1 MGKDGSF
8 AVRTAVF
15 DPQVTFPDEE
25 SLILHLSDPRNRVPG
40 KPFDEPLNTM
50 NWSTVSG
57 MIDREEYMPKM
68 LDRVQRTDVNGL
80 KKQLSDVN
88 FKPSKKA
95 TTPEQIAKEQEKFN
109 KYNNLQN
116 TLSEANAN
124 WLADPA
130 ANETKPGHPVPDRLR
145 DYRIALGKHIQ
156 TVMAQHQV
164 TPEMV
169 IKAINDKKIRN
180 GPRVS
185 NPRSNQAWLQ
195 AILSGNP
202 QPYSRSDFSTLAEGI
217 NLASPAKPQL
227 NDADLFADY
236 KYEYDKYSHEDYIHL
251 TASETTAPSVFGRYL
266 LHRQRVMMSK
276 DFATNMWSSKLIAC
290 FLQMSRLH
298 KNYSSYDGEKGG
310 GPRPDAAGVGRH
322 MWEATNFEHALH
334 PELPNEDGT
343 TTNITNQD
351 EASELG
357 RRMRGLP
364 EKDLYDSFNPTS
376 PRDVQV
382 RPDGQGGFNSTN
394 VQADP
399 AEMYEAIIKNYRK
412 ENQNIGVS
420 QALKNMKQESI
431 NDLATAIQ
439 NRQKNAEDLQS
450 AISGGPEKTMAKCRS
465 ELVKNDY
472 EISHL
477 VTKLRQQT
485 DKNDPV
491 AKANANKQAND
502 FITNRL
508 NQLATQQNKTPEAFA
523 AEYLQTQ
530 QKHNQTSIEI
540 AKKRLEKVQGV
551 NVEQF
556 GDKDP
561 LLNPGKLKDV
571 APEEATKMKKLYQD
585 LIDTIVPLKYKTR
598 VPGTQNKPIDY
609 VKNYRPIEPA
619 QATIDLV
626 VKTAEIMDRLGSIK
640 ERIHKTSIPVE
651 LVDNLM
657 NRIGEQYDK
666 QILLIARR
674 KYVGRE
680 FDSTTSQDRRR
691 LWSLL

>member
-1 MGKDGSF
+1 LNNETKGKGDGKGELGDLIGEDGVKNRIDQRVDDEIKQDENYAPPDREDFAKFWTTKAKDTIIAPMETDTEKMQIKDIYMALFNNAMPQVEEIMSQIKQDPNTYNTLPATHRDKALNESLRWGLSGINNESLGDCAMTNWQEYLVKFKGQDPKVVAKITKAARDAEGQNDPKSMAALRAYSDMLDGIYEEVASFEDGADPSQSTLMKFLQSKASEYMKFATDLHKSEQMLKQIQFKPHSDDLITFEHMAQAAAGCALREYRYKNIYSKGEDRSGSGTAIRRYAYLKEKFPVIFQKIRDVIQGKQKFVLFTDKNANVRKYFHMGKDGSF

-227 NDADLFADY
+227 NDAVL
-236 KYEYDKYSHEDYIHL
+236 S
-251 TASETTAPSVFGRYL
+251 
-266 LHRQRVMMSK
+266 
-276 DFATNMWSSKLIAC
+276 
-290 FLQMSRLH
+290 
-298 KNYSSYDGEKGG
+298 
-310 GPRPDAAGVGRH
+310 
-322 MWEATNFEHALH
+322 
-334 PELPNEDGT
+334 
-343 TTNITNQD
+343 
-351 EASELG
+351 
-357 RRMRGLP
+357 
-364 EKDLYDSFNPTS
+364 TS
-376 PRDVQV
+376 
-382 RPDGQGGFNSTN
+382 
-394 VQADP
+394 
-399 AEMYEAIIKNYRK
+399 
-412 ENQNIGVS
+412 
-420 QALKNMKQESI
+420 L
-431 NDLATAIQ
+431 
-439 NRQKNAEDLQS
+439 
-450 AISGGPEKTMAKCRS
+450 
-465 ELVKNDY
+465 
-472 EISHL
+472 
-477 VTKLRQQT
+477 
-485 DKNDPV
+485 
-491 AKANANKQAND
+491 
-502 FITNRL
+502 
-508 NQLATQQNKTPEAFA
+508 
-523 AEYLQTQ
+523 
-530 QKHNQTSIEI
+530 
-540 AKKRLEKVQGV
+540 
-551 NVEQF
+551 
-556 GDKDP
+556 
-561 LLNPGKLKDV
+561 
-571 APEEATKMKKLYQD
+571 
-585 LIDTIVPLKYKTR
+585 
-598 VPGTQNKPIDY
+598 
-609 VKNYRPIEPA
+609 
-619 QATIDLV
+619 
-626 VKTAEIMDRLGSIK
+626 
-640 ERIHKTSIPVE
+640 
-651 LVDNLM
+651 
-657 NRIGEQYDK
+657 
-666 QILLIARR
+666 
-674 KYVGRE
+674 
-680 FDSTTSQDRRR
+680 
-691 LWSLL
+691 

>member
-1 MGKDGSF
+1 
-8 AVRTAVF
+8 
-15 DPQVTFPDEE
+15 
-25 SLILHLSDPRNRVPG
+25 
-40 KPFDEPLNTM
+40 
-50 NWSTVSG
+50 
-57 MIDREEYMPKM
+57 
-68 LDRVQRTDVNGL
+68 
-80 KKQLSDVN
+80 
-88 FKPSKKA
+88 
-95 TTPEQIAKEQEKFN
+95 
-109 KYNNLQN
+109 
-116 TLSEANAN
+116 
-124 WLADPA
+124 
-130 ANETKPGHPVPDRLR
+130 
-145 DYRIALGKHIQ
+145 
-156 TVMAQHQV
+156 
-164 TPEMV
+164 
-169 IKAINDKKIRN
+169 
-180 GPRVS
+180 
-185 NPRSNQAWLQ
+185 
-195 AILSGNP
+195 
-202 QPYSRSDFSTLAEGI
+202 
-217 NLASPAKPQL
+217 
-227 NDADLFADY
+227 
-236 KYEYDKYSHEDYIHL
+236 
-251 TASETTAPSVFGRYL
+251 
-266 LHRQRVMMSK
+266 
-276 DFATNMWSSKLIAC
+276 
-290 FLQMSRLH
+290 
-298 KNYSSYDGEKGG
+298 
-310 GPRPDAAGVGRH
+310 
-322 MWEATNFEHALH
+322 
-334 PELPNEDGT
+334 
-343 TTNITNQD
+343 
-351 EASELG
+351 
-357 RRMRGLP
+357 MRGLP